1 MKILVP
7 SDSNSL
13 LKVVAS
19 SEDEFYDFREPV
31 YNMTGSSDVDVDM
44 ERPRLTTDDLQKIER
59 LSRLDE
65 ALKKAPLET
74 QVLLNDILKGRSTL
88 ASQLERVGSI
98 PPRFASTPEETG
110 PMMKKDA
117 SFDKV
122 QCRVYL
128 PLLVTEE
135 AVYMKIYQSI
145 PEPQRQ
151 RIRGYWIKCGRNNSF
166 DHKEMLEE
174 CNKKYFDKI
183 GAEKADKKLRTMRQ
197 GKSQFFRHFL
207 QEWELQLEFSG
218 GCDWPDSFKIRQ
230 LKQSLSKLSEKTD
243 VLELPNDDYQEWI
256 DKIAEVAANM
266 ESRENF
272 GRKGES
278 RLTQYVNRS
287 GIQLNDFQLTS
298 NPTVAASKSSALN
311 VDSDGD
317 VVMGGMKIDLQSI
330 ASLIACLNF
339 SDKGKTKITPKPGP
353 KTPAPWRT
361 EKELAYFRENRLCS
375 R

>member
-7 SDSNSL
+7 SDSDSYSL
-13 LKVVAS
+13 LKVDAS

-31 YNMTGSSDVDVDM
+31 YIMTGSSDVDVDM
-44 ERPRLTTDDLQKIER
+44 ERPRLTTEDLQKIE
-59 LSRLDE
+59 RLDE

-74 QVLLNDILKGRSTL
+74 QVLLNDILEGRSTL
-88 ASQLERVGSI
+88 ASQSERVGSI
-98 PPRFASTPEETG
+98 PPRFASTSEERE
-110 PMMKKDA
+110 PMMKKNA
-117 SFDKV
+117 SFDKWD
-122 QCRVYL
+122 
-128 PLLVTEE
+128 VTEE
-135 AVYMKIYQSI
+135 AVCMKIYQSI

-183 GAEKADKKLRTMRQ
+183 EAEKADKKLRTMRQ
-197 GKSQFFRHFL
+197 GESQFFSPFFTRVGITTRVF
-207 QEWELQLEFSG
+207 
-218 GCDWPDSFKIRQ
+218 CDKF
-230 LKQSLSKLSEKTD
+230 SEKTD
-243 VLELPNDDYQEWI
+243 VLELTNDDYQEWI
-256 DKIAEVAANM
+256 DKIAKVAANM
-266 ESRENF
+266 DS
-272 GRKGES
+272 
-278 RLTQYVNRS
+278 
-287 GIQLNDFQLTS
+287 
-298 NPTVAASKSSALN
+298 PASKSSALN

-375 R
+375 RCEKPGH